1 MQAARHAHSNG
12 PRLPFSISSL
22 SVYFCTSKASTF
34 VRVPAAFSYQ
44 VTQRDNRRASTRDC
58 MDELT
63 LLKRPRDAPLHL
75 LLVRHYIPLP
85 IEGALGLFHFLPA
98 APQVSVLALLH

>member
-1 MQAARHAHSNG
+1 
-12 PRLPFSISSL
+12 
-22 SVYFCTSKASTF
+22 
-34 VRVPAAFSYQ
+34 
-44 VTQRDNRRASTRDC
+44 

-63 LLKRPRDAPLHL
+63 LFKRSHDAPLHL